1 MDSCVPL
8 CLKAFEVKG
17 GCYLWQRVCALI
29 EDLVHE
35 LVVVFREVHCVESD
49 CFDAS
54 ETVLPAGGVCDRA
67 VGSWD
72 DVARMMSCGDIN

>member
-1 MDSCVPL
+1 MDSCVRL

-35 LVVVFREVHCVESD
+35 LVVILREVHCVESD
-49 CFDAS
+49 GFDAS
-54 ETVLPAGGVCDRA
+54 ETVLPAGVCA
-67 VGSWD
+67 IGPWD
-72 DVARMMSCGDIN
+72 VVARMISCGDIN

>member
-1 MDSCVPL
+1 MDSCVAL

-35 LVVVFREVHCVESD
+35 LIVVLRESD

-67 VGSWD
+67 VG
-72 DVARMMSCGDIN
+72 